1 MARKK
6 GAMTTWLLCKL
17 ILVSH
22 LPCTQIR
29 PAEAAEIQTYPNI
42 TDIKSDTESN
52 CNDRIAKIEAKGNE
66 QEKEIMKLKTTVV
79 EDREMINF
87 LSERVARLE
96 KSVKTSEAGSDVAIL
111 TRPKRP
117 YRLIPVQELKLV

>member
-6 GAMTTWLLCKL
+6 KEAMTTWLLCKL

-22 LPCTQIR
+22 LPFYQIR
-29 PAEAAEIQTYPNI
+29 PAEAAEIQKYPNV

-66 QEKEIMKLKTTVV
+66 PSYLKGKGFDKNGTVTYEI
-79 EDREMINF
+79 EGSW
-87 LSERVARLE
+87 LSEVRMKNVETGQTRVVWEDDPPGPDAHLQ
-96 KSVKTSEAGSDVAIL
+96 
-111 TRPKRP
+111 
-117 YRLIPVQELKLV
+117 YFF